1 MSQYRDALAELGG
14 VFDQLDEGAV
24 GALVEALAQA
34 GRIVVTGAG
43 RERLQVM
50 GLAMRLAHMGQDAH
64 VAGEMGCPPVGP
76 GDLLLVTCGPGE
88 LPSVAALMRKARGA
102 GAQVA
107 AVTAQPEGPDLA
119 LADLVLHLPAQTM
132 ADDRGAAR
140 TSVLPMGSLF
150 EGGLFVLFEVVVLR
164 LMARLGVSPEDMRAR
179 HTNLE

>member
-14 VFDQLDEGAV
+14 VFDRLDEGAV

-43 RERLQVM
+43 REQLQVM
-50 GLAMRLAHMGQDAH
+50 GLAMRLAHMGRDAH
-64 VAGEMGCPPVGP
+64 VAGEMSCPPVGP
-76 GDLLLVTCGPGE
+76 GDLLLVTCGPGD
-88 LPSVAALMRKARGA
+88 LPSVAALMRKARAA
-102 GAQVA
+102 GARVA
-107 AVTAQPEGPDLA
+107 AVTAQPQGPDLA

-132 ADDRGAAR
+132 ANDRGAK

-150 EGGLFVLFEVVVLR
+150 EGALFVLFEVVILR
-164 LMARLGVSPEDMRAR
+164 LMARLGVTSEDMRAR